1 MKKIA
6 GILKLL
12 LVVSLLI
19 GSIGSDVVL
28 ADNFETNSINVV
40 GAKASNQIELGTV
53 GADGKNVAATNRAR
67 TVSSYKTSEKAF
79 SVDVSKATG
88 SRYSVLGFDA
98 GGKKIVDSGWQ
109 TGKTYTL
116 GKDVASYRLL
126 FSYSDNRSLS
136 SADTLK
142 FENCL
147 TLSTVQNSSSV
158 IEVGTIGADGKN
170 VAATN
175 RARTV
180 SSYKTSEKAFSVDV
194 SKATG
199 SRYSVLGFDAGGKK
213 IVDSGWQTGKT
224 YTLGKDVASYRLLF
238 SYSDNRSLSSADTLK
253 FENCLTLSTVQ
264 NSSSVIEVG
273 TIGADGK
280 NVAATNRARTV
291 TSDDSIN
298 GISYEVGYPTAEYS
312 LYLLMLIKDAMNQQQ
327 GRNSRIPPMR
337 LRRPFERYFGEGE
350 NTLETILP
358 KMIGEFSLKI
368 VNTSGNYK
376 SLNILRK
383 MKTSFEFEFMYKTGN
398 SLVEFLD
405 ILDMFPM
412 DNGIRS
418 RTSETQ
424 IDTPPLRK
432 YTEDVVDYYKQ
443 ALASNDPYIKYISF
457 YHVMEYF
464 YDEVFKRKMVTD
476 LKNKI
481 THPDFS
487 YKDED
492 KIYEIA
498 MFVKNRLRMN
508 DETGQG
514 NELESLKY
522 VLNEYVSVDD
532 LKARINIID
541 SNALNYY
548 QNNKVA
554 FCNASVI
561 GWSDSQGVFTQLAKR
576 IYFTRNSLVHSKSGK
591 NKERYRPYQDEKQ
604 LQLEIPL
611 VKAVAEAIIIN
622 SSEII

>member
-1 MKKIA
+1 MATFYEVKQ
-6 GILKLL
+6 LL
-12 LVVSLLI
+12 CRLFGHRDIEDNDDDITFEHRSYINEYENRQITISNTELLELYNKVCTMDNNSLELYSENTYETAVDLDHFI
-19 GSIGSDVVL
+19 MRRQEIPLTFD
-28 ADNFETNSINVV
+28 DN
-40 GAKASNQIELGTV
+40 
-53 GADGKNVAATNRAR
+53 
-67 TVSSYKTSEKAF
+67 
-79 SVDVSKATG
+79 
-88 SRYSVLGFDA
+88 
-98 GGKKIVDSGWQ
+98 
-109 TGKTYTL
+109 
-116 GKDVASYRLL
+116 
-126 FSYSDNRSLS
+126 
-136 SADTLK
+136 
-142 FENCL
+142 
-147 TLSTVQNSSSV
+147 
-158 IEVGTIGADGKN
+158 
-170 VAATN
+170 
-175 RARTV
+175 
-180 SSYKTSEKAFSVDV
+180 
-194 SKATG
+194 
-199 SRYSVLGFDAGGKK
+199 
-213 IVDSGWQTGKT
+213 
-224 YTLGKDVASYRLLF
+224 
-238 SYSDNRSLSSADTLK
+238 
-253 FENCLTLSTVQ
+253 
-264 NSSSVIEVG
+264 
-273 TIGADGK
+273 
-280 NVAATNRARTV
+280 
-291 TSDDSIN
+291 IN
-298 GISYEVGYPTAEYS
+298 GMSYEVGYPTAEYS

-327 GRNSRIPPMR
+327 GRNSIIPPMR
-337 LRRPFERYFGEGE
+337 LRRALPRYFSERE
-350 NTLETILP
+350 YTLKTILP

-376 SLNILRK
+376 PLNTLRK

-412 DNGIRS
+412 DNDMRS
-418 RTSETQ
+418 RAGETQ
-424 IDTPPLRK
+424 IDTPPLRE

-522 VLNEYVSVDD
+522 VLNEYVSIDN
-532 LKARINIID
+532 LKARINTID
-541 SNALNYY
+541 PNALNYY
-548 QNNKVA
+548 QNYKVT
-554 FCNASVI
+554 FCNAPVI
-561 GWSDSQGVFTQLAKR
+561 GWSDSQAVFTQLAKR

>member
-1 MKKIA
+1 MATFYEVKQ
-6 GILKLL
+6 LL
-12 LVVSLLI
+12 CRLFGHRNI
-19 GSIGSDVVL
+19 E
-28 ADNFETNSINVV
+28 DNDDDITV
-40 GAKASNQIELGTV
+40 EL
-53 GADGKNVAATNRAR
+53 R
-67 TVSSYKTSEKAF
+67 
-79 SVDVSKATG
+79 
-88 SRYSVLGFDA
+88 
-98 GGKKIVDSGWQ
+98 
-109 TGKTYTL
+109 
-116 GKDVASYRLL
+116 SYRGECENRQIQISNTELL
-126 FSYSDNRSLS
+126 ELYNKVSAMDNNSLELYS
-136 SADTLK
+136 
-142 FENCL
+142 EN
-147 TLSTVQNSSSV
+147 TYET
-158 IEVGTIGADGKN
+158 A
-170 VAATN
+170 
-175 RARTV
+175 
-180 SSYKTSEKAFSVDV
+180 VDLDHFIM
-194 SKATG
+194 
-199 SRYSVLGFDAGGKK
+199 RRQEFPL
-213 IVDSGWQTGKT
+213 
-224 YTLGKDVASYRLLF
+224 
-238 SYSDNRSLSSADTLK
+238 
-253 FENCLTLSTVQ
+253 
-264 NSSSVIEVG
+264 
-273 TIGADGK
+273 
-280 NVAATNRARTV
+280 

-405 ILDMFPM
+405 IFDMFPM

-532 LKARINIID
+532 LKARINI
-541 SNALNYY
+541 
-548 QNNKVA
+548 
-554 FCNASVI
+554 
-561 GWSDSQGVFTQLAKR
+561 
-576 IYFTRNSLVHSKSGK
+576 RNSRGQT
-591 NKERYRPYQDEKQ
+591 P
-604 LQLEIPL
+604 
-611 VKAVAEAIIIN
+611 
-622 SSEII
+622 

>member
-1 MKKIA
+1 MDLDHFIMRR
-6 GILKLL
+6 
-12 LVVSLLI
+12 
-19 GSIGSDVVL
+19 
-28 ADNFETNSINVV
+28 
-40 GAKASNQIELGTV
+40 Q
-53 GADGKNVAATNRAR
+53 
-67 TVSSYKTSEKAF
+67 
-79 SVDVSKATG
+79 
-88 SRYSVLGFDA
+88 
-98 GGKKIVDSGWQ
+98 
-109 TGKTYTL
+109 
-116 GKDVASYRLL
+116 
-126 FSYSDNRSLS
+126 
-136 SADTLK
+136 K
-142 FENCL
+142 FPL
-147 TLSTVQNSSSV
+147 
-158 IEVGTIGADGKN
+158 
-170 VAATN
+170 
-175 RARTV
+175 
-180 SSYKTSEKAFSVDV
+180 
-194 SKATG
+194 
-199 SRYSVLGFDAGGKK
+199 
-213 IVDSGWQTGKT
+213 
-224 YTLGKDVASYRLLF
+224 
-238 SYSDNRSLSSADTLK
+238 
-253 FENCLTLSTVQ
+253 
-264 NSSSVIEVG
+264 
-273 TIGADGK
+273 
-280 NVAATNRARTV
+280 

-350 NTLETILP
+350 NTLKTILS

-376 SLNILRK
+376 SLNTLRK

-412 DNGIRS
+412 DNVILS
-418 RTSETQ
+418 RASETQ

-464 YDEVFKRKMVTD
+464 YDEVFKRKIVTD

-498 MFVKNRLRMN
+498 MFLKNRLRMN

-522 VLNEYVSVDD
+522 VLNEYVSIDN
-532 LKARINIID
+532 LKARINTID

-554 FCNASVI
+554 FCNAPVI

-622 SSEII
+622 SSKII